1 MRLMARGAAL
11 LTLLFLATAPA
22 SFSLFGRTEE
32 PPAAPSPA
40 AKEPTELRLPP
51 DLEYRGGADGPGVAV
66 FRHTTHAALAE
77 NNCLACHNPPAPIFK
92 ILHPVRRTSHEEM
105 SAGKTCGACHD
116 GKKAFGTTETENCQ
130 LCHSATAE
138 PAASPAESPAATGAP
153 AQAPVA
159 AKPVAGGN
167 AGGQEIAKAAPA
179 APVALAATATPRTG
193 PRDVKLA
200 RSEGSPG
207 AVTFRHS
214 SHGGATA
221 KCTRCHPSLF
231 PMKASGK
238 PLDYQTML
246 QGATC
251 GKCHDGKE
259 AFGVDDSERCERC
272 HAAEGPTP

>member
-1 MRLMARGAAL
+1 MARGAAL

-22 SFSLFGRTEE
+22 SLSLFGRTEE

-40 AKEPTELRLPP
+40 AKEPPELRLPP
-51 DLEYRGGADGPGVAV
+51 DLEYKGGADGPGVAI
-66 FRHTTHAALAE
+66 FRHTTHVPLAE

-116 GKKAFGTTETENCQ
+116 GKKAFGTTESENCQ
-130 LCHSATAE
+130 LCH
-138 PAASPAESPAATGAP
+138 AAPT
-153 AQAPVA
+153 
-159 AKPVAGGN
+159 
-167 AGGQEIAKAAPA
+167 AAPA
-179 APVALAATATPRTG
+179 AAPTAAAPAAGGEAGSQERAKAAAAPSPVPRTG
-193 PRDVKLA
+193 PKDVKLA
-200 RSEGSPG
+200 ANEGSPG

-221 KCTRCHPSLF
+221 KCSRCHPSLY

-238 PLDYQTML
+238 PLDYQAML

-251 GKCHDGKE
+251 GTCHNGKE
-259 AFGVDDSERCERC
+259 AFGVDDSEHCERC
-272 HAAEGPTP
+272 HAAEGSKP

>member
-22 SFSLFGRTEE
+22 SLSLFGRTEE

-40 AKEPTELRLPP
+40 AKEPPELRLPP
-51 DLEYRGGADGPGVAV
+51 DLEYKGGADGPGVAV
-66 FRHTTHAALAE
+66 FRHTTHVALTE

-116 GKKAFGTTETENCQ
+116 GKKAFGTTESENCQ
-130 LCHSATAE
+130 LCHAAAE
-138 PAASPAESPAATGAP
+138 
-153 AQAPVA
+153 
-159 AKPVAGGN
+159 
-167 AGGQEIAKAAPA
+167 AAPA
-179 APVALAATATPRTG
+179 AAAGEAGGREGATPAPAPRASPKDVRLAAN
-193 PRDVKLA
+193 
-200 RSEGSPG
+200 EGSPG

-214 SHGGATA
+214 GHGGATA
-221 KCTRCHPSLF
+221 KCSRCHPSLF

-238 PLDYQTML
+238 PLDYQGML

-251 GKCHDGKE
+251 GTCHNGKE
-259 AFGVDDSERCERC
+259 AFGVDDSDRCERC
-272 HAAEGPTP
+272 HAAEGSTP

>member
-51 DLEYRGGADGPGVAV
+51 DLEYKGGADGPGVAV
-66 FRHTTHAALAE
+66 FRHTTHVALAE
-77 NNCLACHNPPAPIFK
+77 NNCLVCHNPPAPIFK
-92 ILHPVRRTSHEEM
+92 ILHPDHRTSHEEM

-130 LCHSATAE
+130 ICHSA
-138 PAASPAESPAATGAP
+138 AAAA
-153 AQAPVA
+153 
-159 AKPVAGGN
+159 
-167 AGGQEIAKAAPA
+167 AAPG
-179 APVALAATATPRTG
+179 TG
-193 PRDVKLA
+193 PKDVKLA

-207 AVTFRHS
+207 TVTFRHS

-231 PMKASGK
+231 PMKASSK
-238 PLDYQTML
+238 PLDYQAML
-246 QGATC
+246 QGTTC
-251 GKCHDGKE
+251 GTCHNGKE

-272 HAAEGPTP
+272 HAAEGSTP